1 MDDDRAGSRRQI
13 ENLIYRVAELRD
25 TGDFD
30 GMAELFAHAT
40 FRTLYPGTTASHGVQ
55 FGQDQVAEGFRTM
68 VRLHDGSPRTKY
80 LTTNV
85 RVEIDDANAFA
96 TARSYYLVLQATE
109 RLPLQV
115 ISAGRYV
122 DQFANVHGQ
131 WHFTDR
137 SIIADFSGELSEHL
151 AVPPAEYG
159 ERFNAGVRHE

>member
-1 MDDDRAGSRRQI
+1 MDERARSRLEI

-25 TGDFD
+25 AGDFD
-30 GMAELFAHAT
+30 AMAELFAHST
-40 FRTLYPGTTASHGVQ
+40 FHTVYPGNAAGHGVQ
-55 FGQDQVAEGFRTM
+55 FGKEQVAQGFRTM

-85 RVEIDDANAFA
+85 VVDIDGDNAFA
-96 TARSYYLVLQATE
+96 TARSRYVVLQATD

-122 DQFANVHGQ
+122 DHFARVNGR

-137 SIIADFSGELSEHL
+137 SIIADLSGRLSEHL
-151 AVPPAEYG
+151 ALPPAEYG
-159 ERFNAGVRHE
+159 EQFHAERRQQ